1 MFIYKYIEMGFLV
14 LRGPQRRVGST
25 RFRLFVD
32 NFFFRLYFWAIVI
45 YTPDT
50 PDNLKQ
56 KDLKKDK

>member
-1 MFIYKYIEMGFLV
+1 MLV
-14 LRGPQRRVGST
+14 IQRDITVGST